1 MWNFSKDTIPHFF
14 SGRGSDARK
23 HERNMDAPTDKRYLK
38 RVHSYIQMLYMEK
51 KLLGRSMQKKTPFYT
66 VSLLFLREYL
76 FLDRVD
82 TKTVLQLDKVQASSC
97 CEASGP
103 GEVTL
108 DKTMNSYQLPE
119 YSSLLSNA
127 ILPQCEKRYDA
138 KRSDQC
144 SAVSSDK
151 SPGIKWI
158 WFIYLS
164 VHSFGHYCNW

>member
-1 MWNFSKDTIPHFF
+1 
-14 SGRGSDARK
+14 
-23 HERNMDAPTDKRYLK
+23 MDAPTDKRYLK

-51 KLLGRSMQKKTPFYT
+51 KLLGRSMQKKKEKTLHCFFFVFFYT

-127 ILPQCEKRYDA
+127 ILPQCENRYDA

-158 WFIYLS
+158 
-164 VHSFGHYCNW
+164 